1 MRNLLRMW
9 AISLLVALAALP
21 TALTL
26 PTTTP
31 QDPSTDPFYRP
42 PTGFEFRA
50 PGTIL
55 RQRRIKAAFFGL
67 IPDPVD
73 AYQLLYRTT
82 AVNGSPIATATT
94 VFKPQSPYTDRF
106 VSFHTEYDSSSVT
119 CNPSYQYRLGSL
131 QTGIIPSVEL
141 PITQAYLLKG
151 YIVASPDYEGP
162 DAAFG
167 AARLAGMGVLDGMR
181 AVASFRLLNFTTC
194 TPAIVG
200 TGYSGGAIATGWA
213 AALHRTYAPE
223 LNVRGWAQGGTPS
236 NLTGTLLWLDSGL
249 YSGFLPA
256 AIDGLSKPSAYGLQL
271 KPFIDSIVTEAGQL
285 LLDYASSHCTV
296 PALINFHNQSIFD
309 PTFQT
314 LGPDFIHEPIVRSIM
329 AENTLGAD
337 PDETPIAPVF
347 AYHAAQDDIIP
358 YSDVKTMVDR
368 WCSNGATVS
377 FTTYASGGHIATE
390 LHGMVGA
397 VRWVEGAF
405 EGNVPVKCSSS
416 TASVNP
422 LDSDSLGD
430 ELEPVMFVLRKVMN
444 VIGQND
450 ENIKGYV
457 SVLAAVP

>member
-1 MRNLLRMW
+1 MW
-9 AISLLVALAALP
+9 AISLLAALAALAALIP
-21 TALTL
+21 AALTL
-26 PTTTP
+26 PTWIP
-31 QDPSTDPFYRP
+31 EDPSTDPFYNP
-42 PTGFEFRA
+42 PTGFESRA

-82 AVNGSPIATATT
+82 AVNGSAIATVTT
-94 VFKPQSPYTDRF
+94 VFKPRYPYTDRF

-151 YIVASPDYEGP
+151 YIVASPDHEGP

-181 AVASFRLLNFTTC
+181 AVASFHELNFTTRR
-194 TPAIVG
+194 PAIVG
-200 TGYSGGAIATGWA
+200 TGYSGGAFATGWA
-213 AALHRTYAPE
+213 AALHHTYAPE
-223 LNVRGWAQGGTPS
+223 LNIRGWAQGGTPS
-236 NLTGTLLWLDSGL
+236 NLTGTLLWLDNSL

-285 LLDYASSHCTV
+285 LLDYANSHCTV
-296 PALINFHNQSIFD
+296 PSLINFHNQSIFD

-314 LGPDFIHEPIVRSIM
+314 LGPDFIDEPIVRSIM
-329 AENTLGAD
+329 AENTLGVD

-358 YSDVKTMVDR
+358 YGDAKIMVDR
-368 WCSNGATVS
+368 WCKNGANVS
-377 FTTYASGGHIATE
+377 FTTYVSGGHIATE
-390 LHGMVGA
+390 LLGMAGA
-397 VRWVEGAF
+397 VQWVQGAF
-405 EGNVPVKCSSS
+405 EGNVPVKCSAN
-416 TASVNP
+416 TASG
-422 LDSDSLGD
+422 SLFDVDTLGE
-430 ELEPVMFVLRKVMN
+430 ELKPVMLALGKVLN
-444 VIGQND
+444 VVGKNN
-450 ENIKGYV
+450 ECIKEDV
-457 SVLAAVP
+457 SVLAMVH